1 MFPSS
6 TPITDR
12 LTQAPDNLVIM
23 TAQQL
28 KDFALEV
35 AVYTVNGFRE
45 DMIQKA
51 RLEAD
56 RRSELAKDEGWITG
70 VKEMAKYYGVSVPHF
85 NDKIRPIIKE
95 AIKMTAERTYHMHKE
110 LANRLLLE
118 FDQRQNTKDYEP
130 KQSKH

>member
-1 MFPSS
+1 MLSLS
-6 TPITDR
+6 PITNQ
-12 LTQAPDNLVIM
+12 LSQAPDNLVIL

-35 AVYTVNGFRE
+35 AVYAVNGFRE

-56 RRSELAKDEGWITG
+56 RRCEIAKDEGWITG
-70 VKEMAKYYGVSVPHF
+70 VKDMAEYYGVSVPTF
-85 NDKIRPIIKE
+85 NSKIRPIIKP
-95 AIKMTAERTYHMHKE
+95 AIKQTSDRSIHMNKE

-118 FDQRQNTKDYEP
+118 NDKYQNTKDYE
-130 KQSKH
+130 Q